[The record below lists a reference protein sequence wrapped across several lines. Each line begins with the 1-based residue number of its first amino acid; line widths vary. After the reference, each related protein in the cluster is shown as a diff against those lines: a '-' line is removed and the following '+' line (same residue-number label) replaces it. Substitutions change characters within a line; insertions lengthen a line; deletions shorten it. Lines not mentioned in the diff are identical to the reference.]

1 MQETMISPFFGK
13 LWSLKFAGDPSR
25 TSSAATTESNT
36 ATQTVNIR
44 SIHNST
50 FA

>member
-25 TSSAATTESNT
+25 TSSAATT